1 MCTLKLPGIME
12 EKQKSLLTAALVD
25 LDFFDSYFSRSEK
38 TKSPVR
44 LSRQH
49 TQLHAP
55 CPYMPTALSP
65 CSSKQTR
72 SATPQGCQ
80 TSPHHGWERWEQ
92 AGSLPQA
99 PPLLQHSDRRHS
111 VGAHSGGSERP
122 PKRGGFP
129 AAADGD
135 EVDTPQ
141 QEQRPRVGHTPE
153 KQTEVPKGASHLS
166 PGQGGSPGSFAAPS

>member
-1 MCTLKLPGIME
+1 MKLPGITE
-12 EKQKSLLTAALVD
+12 EKQKSLLTAALVN

-38 TKSPVR
+38 QKTLVR
-44 LSRQH
+44 LLRQH

-55 CPYMPTALSP
+55 CPYMPAALSP
-65 CSSKQTR
+65 CSSKGT
-72 SATPQGCQ
+72 SFATPQGCQ
-80 TSPHHGWERWEQ
+80 TFPHHSWEWWEQ
-92 AGSLPQA
+92 AGSSLPPA
-99 PPLLQHSDRRHS
+99 PSLLQLSDRRHS
-111 VGAHSGGSERP
+111 VGAHSRGSERP

-141 QEQRPRVGHTPE
+141 QEQCPRVGHVPE

-166 PGQGGSPGSFAAPS
+166 PGQGENPGSFAAPS